1 MKTFVCTF
9 PEGASTPNIVGIEM
23 SVKERIRQVVHGIH
37 DAYIDEDFTSGT
49 DRIIQ
54 VRCLST
60 EAALFVK
67 LAFANISAIHVTEL
81 RPMVKTDT
89 WSQMS

>member
-9 PEGASTPNIVGIEM
+9 PEGSSIPNVVGIHM
-23 SVKERIRQVVHGIH
+23 SLRDRIKHLIQGIH
-37 DAYIDEDFTSGT
+37 DAYIDEDFTSGP

-54 VRCLST
+54 VRCTSP

-67 LAFANISAIHVTEL
+67 LAFANHPVVHVAEL
-81 RPMVKTDT
+81 RPMARTET
-89 WSQMS
+89 WSQLT